1 MKHEMIMQDF
11 TQSVI
16 EIIKRI
22 PEGKVCTYGR
32 IGLMAGQ
39 TNGARQVTR
48 ILHTMSRTHDLP
60 WHRVINT
67 YGFISLPKH
76 SGYDEQKTRLQR
88 EGVAFDEKDRVDL
101 EKFLW
106 RGNN

>member
-1 MKHEMIMQDF
+1 MQDF
-11 TQSVI
+11 TRSVI

-32 IGLMAGQ
+32 IGLMAGH
-39 TNGARQVTR
+39 TNGARQVSR

-60 WHRVINT
+60 WHRVVNAH
-67 YGFISLPKH
+67 GFISLPKRG
-76 SGYDEQKTRLQR
+76 GYGEQKDRLRR

-101 EKFLW
+101 EKYLW
-106 RGNN
+106 RGDDH